1 VLKRIISG
9 SFLIA
14 GSLSL
19 LVAGTRVDAPRG
31 TIGEVLY
38 LSVAAIICLGI
49 GDRLREEKQGDKG
62 TESESIRN
70 ED

>member
-1 VLKRIISG
+1 MLKRIISG
-9 SFLIA
+9 SFLIS

-49 GDRLREEKQGDKG
+49 GDSLKRKIPRKRQLPREND
-62 TESESIRN
+62 N
-70 ED
+70 